1 MESIPWP
8 RPMIIVAPMTVVI
21 GAFFLPETK
30 DRCVQ

>member
-8 RPMIIVAPMTVVI
+8 RPMIIALMTVVS

-30 DRCVQ
+30 DRRVQ

>member
-8 RPMIIVAPMTVVI
+8 RPMIIVALMTVVI

-30 DRCVQ
+30 DRHVQ